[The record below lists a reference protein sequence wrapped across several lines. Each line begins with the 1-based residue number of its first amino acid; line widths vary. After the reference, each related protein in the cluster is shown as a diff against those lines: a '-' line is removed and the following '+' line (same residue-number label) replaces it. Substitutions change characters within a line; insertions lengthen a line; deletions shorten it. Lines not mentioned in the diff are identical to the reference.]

1 MYDLHLWM
9 ALAFHSGFTKH
20 RLMDL
25 YSEGLTF
32 RVIIKL
38 RNTWTYI
45 WGWEEVEGEGAYFRG
60 FMAYFWGFIHWWIW
74 KRFLNHFNFHDSLRK
89 LLKKHLWLTA
99 KSYDAMIEQFVII
112 VASFQPSTV
121 FAKILIIDVW
131 QVLNM
136 PLDLLIRIEHYWKP
150 TINRGL
156 LIKTG
161 KTRTIS
167 FTSKFAYT

>member
-1 MYDLHLWM
+1 
-9 ALAFHSGFTKH
+9 
-20 RLMDL
+20 
-25 YSEGLTF
+25 
-32 RVIIKL
+32 
-38 RNTWTYI
+38 
-45 WGWEEVEGEGAYFRG
+45 
-60 FMAYFWGFIHWWIW
+60 
-74 KRFLNHFNFHDSLRK
+74 
-89 LLKKHLWLTA
+89 
-99 KSYDAMIEQFVII
+99 MIEQFVII